1 MLNVKYLDLILFLV
15 CTLEIAAIHSHDA
28 LSKNKSILIRKHLK
42 RLKKVDGGVR
52 LVGGRDEYEGNVEIL
67 YQGKWGAVCDDEW
80 DLKESLVVCKQLGY
94 FSGAVKP
101 TSNSYFGISKRKF
114 WMDDVFCDGTEEE
127 LADCRFDGWGKNDCK
142 DSEAAGVIC
151 LDPAQTSSI
160 PNEAKADTKRLSI
173 GATRKIRLRGGRV
186 ATEGRVEVQ
195 TKGGRWDV
203 ICAEGWSL
211 REALVVCKTL
221 SLGKLFN
228 VYSEKMIQFSGDIL
242 GYAADAI
249 QTKFFGGK
257 LSKTSLAGVRCF
269 SNETSFATCT
279 YQVSLTGKCSEEE
292 VAAVSCTQSLS
303 DLVIDHEELT
313 RSAYLQ
319 DQTMFFL
326 QCAMEE
332 NCAASS
338 AYQIQKENEAW
349 HLETRRL
356 LRFTARILNAGT
368 ADFRPLIPKHLWEWH
383 MCHMHYHSMEVFATF
398 DIFDAKGARVAE
410 GHKASFCLEDNQCLP
425 GVEPK
430 YACANYGDQGITV
443 NCSDIYKHTVDCQW
457 VDISD
462 LDPGNYK
469 IKIAVNPECKI
480 AEMDYRNN
488 AALCDFIYTPAFGT
502 VTNCALELP

>member
-1 MLNVKYLDLILFLV
+1 MGRVDSNRNRSNV

-52 LVGGRDEYEGNVEIL
+52 LVGGRDEYEG
-67 YQGKWGAVCDDEW
+67 
-80 DLKESLVVCKQLGY
+80 
-94 FSGAVKP
+94 
-101 TSNSYFGISKRKF
+101 KF

-303 DLVIDHEELT
+303 DLVIGQFCLNPHCSSQFYINSADHEELT

>member
-1 MLNVKYLDLILFLV
+1 MGFIVSKMPSVKHLDLILFLTCAV
-15 CTLEIAAIHSHDA
+15 TTIASTTSVES

-42 RLKKVDGGVR
+42 RLKKIDGGIR

-67 YQGKWGAVCDDEW
+67 YQGTWGSVCDDEW
-80 DLKESLVVCKQLGY
+80 DLQEASVVCKQLGY
-94 FSGAVKP
+94 QSENAQP
-101 TSNSYFGISKRKF
+101 TSNSYFGKSKRKF
-114 WMDDVFCDGTEEE
+114 WLDNIFCDGSEDE
-127 LADCRFDGWGKNDCK
+127 LANCRFDSWGKHDCT

-151 LDPAQTSSI
+151 LELTRKPVEPKKSY
-160 PNEAKADTKRLSI
+160 KTKIKSVVK
-173 GATRKIRLRGGRV
+173 KIRLQGGRV
-186 ATEGRVEVQ
+186 TSEGRVEFLN
-195 TKGGRWDV
+195 TRGGWDQ
-203 ICAEGWSL
+203 ICADGWSF
-211 REALVVCKTL
+211 REALVVCRTL
-221 SLGKLFN
+221 S
-228 VYSEKMIQFSGDIL
+228 L

-249 QTKFFGGK
+249 QTTYFGGN
-257 LSKTSLAGVRCF
+257 LTDTSLAGVKCF
-269 SNETSFATCT
+269 SNETDFGECI
-279 YQVSLTGKCSEEE
+279 YDESLTGRCEGKE
-292 VAAVSCTQSLS
+292 VAAVACTHSLS
-303 DLVIDHEELT
+303 DLVIDQEELI

-319 DQTMFFL
+319 DLQMFYL

-338 AYQIQKENEAW
+338 AYQVQKENDAW

-356 LRFTARILNAGT
+356 LRFTARILNAGN

-398 DIFDAKGARVAE
+398 DIFDSKGKKVAE

-462 LDPGNYK
+462 LDPGNYR
-469 IKIAVNPECKI
+469 IKVAVNPEYKV
-480 AEMDYRNN
+480 AEMGYDNN
-488 AALCDFIYTPAFGT
+488 AAMCDFIYTTAHGS
-502 VTNCALELP
+502 VRNCRLELP